1 MNGKYY
7 WLKLKKDFFKRHD
20 IKILEAMPDG
30 HKSVLFYLKLMLESI
45 DHEGELRFSKQ
56 VPYSPEM
63 LAIITDT
70 GENTVKESLKRLQE
84 LGMLEI
90 TQDGTIVLNQ
100 VKTMIGS
107 AADNDNARRQRRF
120 REKKKAENNANV
132 TDSNV
137 TNVIKVTDSNV
148 TPVTKNNESKSIE
161 IDKEIEI
168 DKRNIKEKSQSRFI
182 PPTLE
187 EVKTY
192 CQERNSCVDP
202 NTFYV
207 YFTEG
212 GWKDSRGNP
221 VRNWKQ
227 KLITWEKHN
236 QSNTT
241 AIATADSYDN
251 PFDDLL
257 RKEGYL

>member
-45 DHEGELRFSKQ
+45 DHEGELRFSEQ
-56 VPYSPEM
+56 MPYSPEM
-63 LAIITDT
+63 LAIITET

-120 REKKKAENNANV
+120 REKKKAENNVNV

-161 IDKEIEI
+161 IEIDKEIDIE
-168 DKRNIKEKSQSRFI
+168 KRNVKEKRQIFV
-182 PPTLE
+182 PPTVE
-187 EVKTY
+187 EVSQY
-192 CQERNSCVDP
+192 CIENKIDVDPDKFFNFYEAKGWYVGKNKMKNWKAAIRTWERNDAKRYEP
-202 NTFYV
+202 
-207 YFTEG
+207 
-212 GWKDSRGNP
+212 
-221 VRNWKQ
+221 KQ
-227 KLITWEKHN
+227 L
-236 QSNTT
+236 SLY
-241 AIATADSYDN
+241 SGN
-251 PFDDLL
+251 PFDGI
-257 RKEGYL
+257 E

>member
-45 DHEGELRFSKQ
+45 DHEGELRFSEQ

-107 AADNDNARRQRRF
+107 AADNDNAIRQRRF

-137 TNVIKVTDSNV
+137 TNVIKVTDSNI

-161 IDKEIEI
+161 IEIDKEIDIE
-168 DKRNIKEKSQSRFI
+168 KRNVKEKRQIFV
-182 PPTLE
+182 PPTVE
-187 EVKTY
+187 EISQF
-192 CQERNSCVDP
+192 CIENNIGIDA
-202 NTFYV
+202 NTFFNFYESKGWYV
-207 YFTEG
+207 G
-212 GWKDSRGNP
+212 KNKMKNWKAAVRTWERKDKERGN
-221 VRNWKQ
+221 Q
-227 KLITWEKHN
+227 ISL
-236 QSNTT
+236 SN
-241 AIATADSYDN
+241 YHHHGN
-251 PFDDLL
+251 PFDGI
-257 RKEGYL
+257 E